1 MHGNYGQMNMA
12 IKDRCAWELWAI
24 CTRELRTDVQGIMD
38 NTCTGIK
45 DRCTWEL
52 RTDVHG
58 NYGQYVH
65 GN

>member
-1 MHGNYGQMNMA
+1 M
-12 IKDRCAWELWAI
+12 
-24 CTRELRTDVQGIMD
+24 GIMD